1 MVLFDITF
9 NSKIP
14 EMLMFARYFDRR
26 EGKKTLN
33 EIYFNISSISRQ
45 C

>member
-14 EMLMFARYFDRR
+14 EMLMFVRYFDRR
-26 EGKKTLN
+26 GEKKL
-33 EIYFNISSISRQ
+33 
-45 C
+45 